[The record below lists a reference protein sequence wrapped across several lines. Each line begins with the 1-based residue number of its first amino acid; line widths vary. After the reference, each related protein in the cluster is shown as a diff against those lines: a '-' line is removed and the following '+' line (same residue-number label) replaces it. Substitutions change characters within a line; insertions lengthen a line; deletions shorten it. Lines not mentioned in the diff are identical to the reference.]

1 MNSVTLQDATNLSF
15 DQSQLATTRS
25 RTAARLS
32 LFTAALFLVLLAVLH
47 VIKPELDPSWRMVS
61 EYAIGDNGWL
71 MSLAFL
77 SLALSCVSLVIAL
90 RWQVPT
96 IGGKIGLGLF
106 LVTAL
111 GLTLAGIFKTDPI
124 TISPAAVT
132 LSGNLHGLGALLGLP
147 TFPIAATLIS
157 LSLTRN
163 KAWVASK
170 RAYLWMLG
178 LAWVSLVVFV
188 TAMAT
193 MFKGT
198 FNPTVLIGWPN
209 RLLMVTQC
217 AWMMTV
223 AWQMVRSNQ
232 QLGRK

>member
-1 MNSVTLQDATNLSF
+1 MNFVTLQDTTNLSF
-15 DQSQLATTRS
+15 DESQLTTTHS
-25 RTAARLS
+25 RVAARLS
-32 LFTAALFLVLLAVLH
+32 LFTAALFLGLLAVLH
-47 VIKPELDPSWRMVS
+47 IIKPELDPSWRMIS

-90 RWQVPT
+90 RGQVPT
-96 IGGKIGLGLF
+96 GGGTIGLGLF

-111 GLTLAGIFKTDPI
+111 GLTIAGFFKTDPI
-124 TISPAAVT
+124 TISPDAVT
-132 LSGNLHGLGALLGLP
+132 FSGNLHGLGGLLGLP

-157 LSLTRN
+157 LSLRRN
-163 KAWVASK
+163 KAWAASK
-170 RAYLWMLG
+170 RAHLWMLG
-178 LAWVSLVVFV
+178 LAWVSVVVFV
-188 TAMAT
+188 TAMIT

-209 RLLMVTQC
+209 RLLMVSQC

-223 AWQMVRSNQ
+223 AWQMVRSTQ